1 MTATTNQ
8 RSYAM
13 KYYVTLEDPNIFVDD
28 RKVTITA
35 ISAVNAKEI
44 AEMRYKGKH
53 ATQAIRIGKGASNV
67 VTMNNLCDR
76 MQIAI
81 HAGNHEEYKRLHTTF
96 GILLLSIKKG
106 MDAVAFSM
114 ASKHLPEMPIFE
126 KQ

>member
-1 MTATTNQ
+1 
-8 RSYAM
+8 M
-13 KYYVTLEDPNIFVDD
+13 KYYVTLEDRNIFVDD

-53 ATQAIRIGKGASNV
+53 ATQAIRIGKGESNLT
-67 VTMNNLCDR
+67 TMNNIRND
-76 MQIAI
+76 MVFAI
-81 HAGNHEEYKRLHTTF
+81 SIDDIEWYKRSRTSFESLQ
-96 GILLLSIKKG
+96 SAIKRG